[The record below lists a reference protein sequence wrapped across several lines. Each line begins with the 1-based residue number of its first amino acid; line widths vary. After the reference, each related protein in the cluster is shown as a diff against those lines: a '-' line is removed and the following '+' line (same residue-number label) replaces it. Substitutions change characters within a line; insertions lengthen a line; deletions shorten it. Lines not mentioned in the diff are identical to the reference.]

1 MNINLMKLKCAA
13 ERVEQAYKRYKEI
26 RHEVANEEMSAEDKK
41 ELVDFDSD
49 FIDTIRKY
57 QKGRFY
63 LRHTYSYTDMFDGK
77 KHFETIKTK
86 IEKK

>member
-13 ERVEQAYKRYKEI
+13 EKVKQAYERYKELRLEI
-26 RHEVANEEMSAEDKK
+26 SKEDISAEDKK
-41 ELVDFDSD
+41 EIVDFDSD
-49 FIDTIRKY
+49 FIDTIKRYK
-57 QKGRFY
+57 KGTFY
-63 LRHTYSYTDMFDGK
+63 VRHTYSYTDMFDGK